1 MAKNMKYGDLIQ
13 FEQIE
18 SVIQLLDAGRP
29 DEAKKLVA
37 TYVISDDM
45 AERICKLMVPQLGF
59 DEIVEEIE
67 DEKTGERKKRKADH
81 KGVLI
86 VGNYGTGKS
95 HLMSVLSLVAE
106 DAGYAPMIRHPKV
119 AEAVAPIAGRFKVL
133 RIEVGGLQMPLRQI
147 ITLQLERFLEKI
159 GVDYTFPTADK
170 ELNNKDSL
178 EEMMAA
184 FGEKFPD
191 QGVLLVVDELLEYL
205 QSRRDHE
212 LVQDLAILRQ
222 IGEVTK
228 HLKFRFVAGVQEA
241 IFDSVRFQHVAG
253 SMRRVNER
261 FTQILIDRQDVSFV
275 VSARLLKKTA
285 DQQNKIREY
294 LTPFAKFYGSMNE
307 RMDEYVRL
315 FPVHPDYLKT
325 FEQIHFTEKRGALTT
340 IEAAMLAILDQEVP
354 TDKPLFIS
362 YESFWNTIKTN
373 SVLRADPNIKE
384 VMRVSEVLESR
395 VQQAFTRPAYK
406 AMALRVINALA
417 VHRLTTG
424 GDIHVPIGPTAAELR
439 DALCLFQPGV
449 EDMPGDPAENL
460 LSMVQT
466 VMREVMKTV
475 NGQFI
480 SKAPDTEQYY
490 LDIKKDIDYDAQIE
504 KRADALSPDALD
516 RAYYDALVQ
525 LICERPDE
533 PSYVSGFKIWQH
545 QIEWQERR
553 AERMGYLFFGAPND
567 RPTAQ
572 PERDFYI
579 YFIQP
584 FDKPKFND
592 NNLADE
598 VFFRLKSPDEDY
610 KRYLS
615 QYAAALDLAST
626 ASGGAKAIYLS
637 KAQDSLRAMSKWLQE
652 KQMTAFEVTYQGKTK
667 TLQDWS
673 KGVSLRDRARL
684 GPDERINFRD
694 VVNVVSGLALGQRFA
709 DISPEYPT
717 FSVLVTEANR
727 KQLVGNALRALA
739 GGARTKDA
747 AAILDALEL
756 LDGDRVDPA
765 NSRYAQEV
773 LNRLKA
779 KGHGQVLNRS
789 ELLSGTSDV
798 EYFAPIKYRLEPDLL
813 VTVLGGLVYSGD
825 IVLSITGDKIDSG
838 KLAQLA
844 ERSLEELKQ
853 FKHVEAP
860 KEINLAVLRA
870 LFELFDLPSGLAQ
883 KASQGN
889 GGDGE
894 PVIKLQEKVSAL
906 VPRVLKA
913 GSDLQQG
920 KLGFWGQNLLRE
932 EETKD
937 WHARLDSLKK
947 FTESL
952 APYNTVG
959 KLKNLRV
966 TQEDLDGQK
975 KNLEILAAVERLL
988 ELVVE
993 LGSTA
998 SYLSQAEMVLPAEH
1012 PWVKQA
1018 EAARKALQDKLS
1030 QDRTAAHAAEYRQT
1044 LNQLKKDYITAYIA
1058 SHSKARLGVAED
1070 KTRNALRKDD
1080 RLLALRVLAG
1090 VSLMPT
1096 SQLTAFEESLNGLK
1110 SCSSLDEPTL
1120 VTAAVCP
1127 HCQFRPSAE
1136 QLELIPAANRLHKLD
1151 DDLDLLV
1158 ANWQQTLLENLEDPF
1173 TQDSL
1178 GLLPPASKKLIDA
1191 FLASRKL
1198 PDPMITEFANAV
1210 QEALSGLEK
1219 IAVKGD
1225 EIKQA
1230 LLQGGSPATPD
1241 DLRKRFDTFMNERCK
1256 GKDATKLRFV
1266 IE

>member
-1 MAKNMKYGDLIQ
+1 MADNMKYGDLIQ

-45 AERICKLMVPQLGF
+45 AERIAKLMVPQLSF
-59 DEIVEEIE
+59 DESV
-67 DEKTGERKKRKADH
+67 DH

-106 DAGYAPMIRHPKV
+106 DAAYAPMIRHPKV
-119 AEAVAPIAGRFKVL
+119 AVAVAPIAGRFKVL

-147 ITLQLERFLEKI
+147 ITLQLERFLEKL

-170 ELNNKDSL
+170 ELNNKDSF

-184 FGEKFPD
+184 FGEKFPG
-191 QGVLLVVDELLEYL
+191 QGLLLVVDEFLEYL

-241 IFDSVRFQHVAG
+241 IFDSVRFQHVAD

-285 DQQNKIREY
+285 DQQHKIREY

-325 FEQIHFTEKRGALTT
+325 FEQIHFTEKRGALKT

-354 TDKPLFIS
+354 ADKPLFIS
-362 YESFWNTIKTN
+362 YESFWNTIKAN
-373 SVLRADPNIKE
+373 SVLRADPSIKE

-466 VMREVMKTV
+466 VMREVLKTV

-490 LDIKKDIDYDAQIE
+490 LDLKKDIDYDAQIE
-504 KRADALSPDALD
+504 KRAEALSDDALD
-516 RAYYDALVQ
+516 RAYYSAIKVLMECSDDL
-525 LICERPDE
+525 RYP
-533 PSYVSGFKIWQH
+533 GFQIWQY
-545 QIEWQERR
+545 QLEWQDRR
-553 AERMGYLFFGAPND
+553 VERMGYLFFGAPND

-572 PERDFYI
+572 PERDFYV

-584 FDKPKFND
+584 FDKPKFSD
-592 NNLADE
+592 NSLPDE
-598 VFFRLKSPDEDY
+598 VFFRLTGMDDDF
-610 KRYLS
+610 KRHLS
-615 QYAAALDLAST
+615 SYAAALDLAST
-626 ASGGAKAIYLS
+626 ASGGAKAVYLS
-637 KAQDSLRAMSKWLQE
+637 KAQDFLRAMSKWLQE
-652 KQMTAFEVTYQGKTK
+652 KQMTAFEVTYQGKK
-667 TLQDWS
+667 KNLQEWG

-684 GPDERINFRD
+684 GNDERFNFRD
-694 VVNVVSGLALGQRFA
+694 VVNVISGLVLGKHFA
-709 DISPEYPT
+709 DLAPEYPT

-727 KQLVGNALRALA
+727 KQLIGNALRALA
-739 GGARTKDA
+739 GGTRTKDA
-747 AAILDALEL
+747 LAVLDALEL
-756 LDGDRVDPA
+756 LEGDRVDPTD
-765 NSRYAQEV
+765 SRYAQDV
-773 LNRLKA
+773 LNRLKT
-779 KGHGQVLNRS
+779 KGHGQVLNRG
-789 ELLSGTSDV
+789 ELLSGNQDV
-798 EYFAPIKYRLEPDLL
+798 EYFALGKYRLEPDLL
-813 VTVLGGLVYSGD
+813 VGVLGGLVYSGD
-825 IVLSITGDKIDSG
+825 IVLSITGDKIDSS

-844 ERSLEELKQ
+844 ERSLEDLKQ

-883 KASQGN
+883 KASQG
-889 GGDGE
+889 DTE

-920 KLGFWGQNLLRE
+920 KLVFWGQNLLRE
-932 EETKD
+932 EEARD
-937 WHARLDSLKK
+937 CHARLDSLKT

-966 TQEDLDGQK
+966 TREDLETQK
-975 KNLEILAAVERLL
+975 RNLEILGGVERLL
-988 ELVVE
+988 ALIIE
-993 LGSTA
+993 LGGSA

-1012 PWVKQA
+1012 PWVRQA
-1018 EAARKALQDKLS
+1018 ESDRKAIFDQIGQDS
-1030 QDRTAAHAAEYRQT
+1030 STDHAAHILATARQT

-1058 SHSKARLGVAED
+1058 SHSKARLGVTEE

-1096 SQLTAFEESLNGLK
+1096 SQLTTFEESLNGLK
-1110 SCSSLDEPTL
+1110 SCSALDEPTL
-1120 VTAAVCP
+1120 LTTPVCP
-1127 HCQFRPSAE
+1127 HCAFRPSAE
-1136 QLELIPAANRLHKLD
+1136 QLDMFPAASRLHKLD
-1151 DDLDLLV
+1151 TDLDHLLD
-1158 ANWQQTLLENLEDPF
+1158 NWQHTLLENLEDPF

-1178 GLLPPASKKLIDA
+1178 GLLPQEPRKLIDV
-1191 FLASRKL
+1191 FLTSRQL
-1198 PDPMITEFANAV
+1198 PEPMTQAFANAV
-1210 QEALSGLEK
+1210 QEALLGLEK
-1219 IAVKGD
+1219 IGISS
-1225 EIKQA
+1225 EELKQA
-1230 LLQGGSPATPD
+1230 LLQGGSPAKPD
-1241 DLRKRFDTFMNERCK
+1241 ELRSRFDMFLNERCK
-1256 GKDATKLRFV
+1256 GKDASKLRFV